1 MQNSNL
7 ASIKHA
13 NKILAALPF
22 SEWERWLPKITPVSL
37 SVDDLLFDTG
47 QQIQHVYYP
56 VSSIISL
63 QYDFEDGSSAEF
75 AQIGNEGLAGIF
87 VFMGNQSTCSKAI
100 VIGKGIAYRISSD
113 VMLNEFNQSSP
124 FRQLILR
131 YMQAVMTQA
140 SQMAA
145 CNRKHSIDQQLARIL
160 MLNLDRVVGKDLRFT
175 HELIAKSMGVRREGI
190 SEAAK
195 RLQRQ
200 GFIDYSRGCITVLDR
215 VGLQKHSCE
224 CYSIL
229 KNEYE
234 RLLPP
239 QFTF

>member
-1 MQNSNL
+1 
-7 ASIKHA
+7 
-13 NKILAALPF
+13 
-22 SEWERWLPKITPVSL
+22 
-37 SVDDLLFDTG
+37 
-47 QQIQHVYYP
+47 
-56 VSSIISL
+56 
-63 QYDFEDGSSAEF
+63 
-75 AQIGNEGLAGIF
+75 
-87 VFMGNQSTCSKAI
+87 

-224 CYSIL
+224 CYPKIVRFVMKSH
-229 KNEYE
+229 
-234 RLLPP
+234 
-239 QFTF
+239 